1 MRLPASWLLTAA
13 EPSACRPLAASIP
26 SFRAAFTAAAATAA
40 ACLPLRNFGGE
51 LADFQRLMNGVKRG
65 DIVGV
70 VGFPG
75 KSKRGE
81 LSVFP
86 RSLTVLAP
94 CLHMPPGAHFG
105 LKDQV
110 GAVCPGIESARDGG
124 SGSCSEGGCRHFT
137 HIGRKPNLPLLSR
150 RRRRRVNRARPGA
163 MPSPAG
169 LPACLPA
176 CSPDCPPARRRR
188 ATASA
193 T

>member
-1 MRLPASWLLTAA
+1 MHGSGAHCLHSRRQPPPSTSLP
-13 EPSACRPLAASIP
+13 C
-26 SFRAAFTAAAATAA
+26 
-40 ACLPLRNFGGE
+40 RNFGGE
-51 LADFQRLMNGVKRG
+51 LADFQRLMNAVKRG

-110 GAVCPGIESARDGG
+110 GG
-124 SGSCSEGGCRHFT
+124 
-137 HIGRKPNLPLLSR
+137 
-150 RRRRRVNRARPGA
+150 
-163 MPSPAG
+163 
-169 LPACLPA
+169 
-176 CSPDCPPARRRR
+176 
-188 ATASA
+188 
-193 T
+193 